1 MLSPKQYATYSFIKD
16 FITRN
21 QYAPTMAEIA
31 IGIGIKSRGVVHRY
45 VQALAEAE
53 LVRIIPGKRRNIELT
68 DNTQGTE
75 LPLMG
80 KIAAGR
86 PIEAIHSNETIDI
99 AYTLLGNDRYALKV
113 QGDSMIEDGIHDGD
127 LIICEYSE
135 IARNGDTVVAL
146 VDSETATL
154 KRFYKN
160 NDETITLQPANA
172 TLDPMVYASE
182 RIKIQGVMI
191 GLLRLSL

>member
-127 LIICEYSE
+127 FNVCVGAETLRQVYDGNLNTSVGYQSGYNLKNIGENVFVGE
-135 IARNGDTVVAL
+135 
-146 VDSETATL
+146 DSHAHTPPHP
-154 KRFYKN
+154 R
-160 NDETITLQPANA
+160 
-172 TLDPMVYASE
+172 
-182 RIKIQGVMI
+182 
-191 GLLRLSL
+191 